1 MKRLLL
7 SLLCIPALLLTFCND
22 KVNSKEET
30 ESPASSAPDQ
40 LEKVTYQPSEEIICN
55 PERGFFTHQEYATD
69 NNHSITPAFLKECRE
84 KGMSLIFTAYYMRDF
99 KDKLISEE
107 YLQRIR
113 NNMLALRKGGA
124 KSVLRFAYTSSENE
138 KPWDAPREL
147 TEQHIQQLKPILE
160 EFSDV
165 ICVLEAGFV
174 GVWGEWYYT
183 DHYNYQP
190 KKGEYAPRRKVLDAL
205 LKVMPKDRMISVR
218 YPVAKLFTFNINYT
232 DTITRKTAYNES
244 DLSRIAFHNDCFL
257 ADIDDMGTFGENPD
271 YRKFWEWE
279 TKYVA
284 MGGETCKLSEY
295 SNCENAVTDFAKYH
309 WSYINIDYHPAV
321 INQWEDEQC
330 MKEIQKRLG
339 YRFTLS
345 EGYFTPKGEIGC
357 PYEVV
362 LKLQNTG
369 WAAPFNPRDVEI
381 VFVHKKKK
389 ENKYKIKLKEDPRFW
404 FPNEQITIQ
413 ARFGLPESMPSGEY
427 DIYLNLPDPRPTISA
442 RWEYSIQLANKDVW
456 NKQYGYNKLH
466 STMLVTNSNKAS
478 FVGESLENFQV
489 K

>member
-1 MKRLLL
+1 MKRFLVSLFCL
-7 SLLCIPALLLTFCND
+7 SSLLLTFCND
-22 KVNSKEET
+22 KASSKEET
-30 ESPASSAPDQ
+30 EFPSTSSSKQ
-40 LEKVTYQPSEEIICN
+40 LERITYKPSEEIICN
-55 PERGFFTHQEYATD
+55 PERGFFTHQEYSTD
-69 NNHSITPAFLKECRE
+69 NNHAITAEFLKEYRD

-99 KDKLISEE
+99 KDKLISEQ
-107 YLQRIR
+107 YLHRIR

-124 KSVLRFAYTSSENE
+124 KCVLRFAYTSSENE
-138 KPWDAPREL
+138 KPWDAPWEL
-147 TEQHIQQLKPILE
+147 TKQHIQQLKPILK

-165 ICVLEAGFV
+165 ICILEAGFV

-190 KKGEYAPRRKVLDAL
+190 KKNEYAPRRKVLDVL
-205 LKVMPKDRMISVR
+205 LEAMPKDRMISVR
-218 YPVAKLFTFNINYT
+218 YPAAKLFTFNINYT
-232 DTITRKTAYNES
+232 DTITRKTAYNGS
-244 DLSRIAFHNDCFL
+244 DLSRISFHNDCFL
-257 ADIDDMGTFGENPD
+257 ADMDDMGTFGENPD

-321 INQWEDEQC
+321 INQWKDEQC
-330 MKEIQKRLG
+330 MNEIQKRLG

-345 EGYFTPKGEIGC
+345 EGYFTPNGEIGR

-362 LKLQNTG
+362 LKLRNTG
-369 WAAPFNPRDVEI
+369 WAAPFNPRNVEI

-389 ENKYKIKLKEDPRFW
+389 ENRYKIRLNEDPRFW
-404 FPNEQITIQ
+404 FPDEQIIIN
-413 ARFGLPESMPSGEY
+413 ASFVLPESMLSGEY
-427 DIYLNLPDPRPTISA
+427 DIYLNLPDPKPTISA

-456 NKQYGYNKLH
+456 NKQYGYNKIH
-466 STMLVTNSNKAS
+466 SAVLIDAMEKQP
-478 FVGESLENFQV
+478 FDGKSLEKF
-489 K
+489 